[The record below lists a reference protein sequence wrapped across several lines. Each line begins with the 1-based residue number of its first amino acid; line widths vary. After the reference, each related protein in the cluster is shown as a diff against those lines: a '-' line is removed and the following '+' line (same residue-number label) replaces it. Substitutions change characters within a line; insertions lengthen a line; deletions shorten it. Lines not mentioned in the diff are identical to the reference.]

1 MRLQGVEILVLG
13 QELLEMLG
21 TREDVE
27 IGEDRIALD
36 LAGIFDADMVGVGV
50 HRHDLLLHLRRRIG
64 DVDAV
69 AKRL

>member
-1 MRLQGVEILVLG
+1 
-13 QELLEMLG
+13 MLG

-69 AKRL
+69 AKGL